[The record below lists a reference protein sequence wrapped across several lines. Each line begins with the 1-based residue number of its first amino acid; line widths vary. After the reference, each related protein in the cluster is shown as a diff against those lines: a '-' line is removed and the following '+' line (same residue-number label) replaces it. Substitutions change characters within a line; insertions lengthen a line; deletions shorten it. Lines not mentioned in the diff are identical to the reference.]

1 MRTHF
6 GKKLTVNQ
14 NSIAT
19 KFDCNVTE
27 EKSSSCIFLPGN
39 NYNDSIIF
47 D

>member
-27 EKSSSCIFLPGN
+27 EKPSGN

-47 D
+47 G